1 MKISLSALPTDCP
14 ELSSPELSG
23 IANQSPD
30 NLKPWPNNPRTHSEK
45 QLVKL
50 KASIHR
56 FGFTAPVLVDEF
68 NVILSGHGR
77 VQAAKELGLSTIP
90 TRLISGLSE
99 TKKRAYVIA
108 DNKLSQLS
116 GWDNNLLKSEMEILI
131 NEDFDI
137 EVTGFSTAEID
148 IMMDGSEESVESN
161 PDDLR
166 PEDIDVTAVSQAG
179 DLWQLGNHLLLCG
192 DALNPDCYK
201 MLMQGEMAQ
210 MVITDPPYNVKIKGN
225 VCGSGQI
232 QHKEFVMASGEMSTI
247 QFTNFLSQAFKQI
260 FNTLQDGGIVYSFM
274 DWRHASEIADAA
286 NPIFGTPRQLCVWV
300 KDNGGMGT
308 FYRSQH
314 ELVYVFKKGDAP
326 HINNFELGQH
336 GRYRTNVWNYPGV
349 NTFKGKGF
357 ELLALHPTVKPVSMI
372 ADAMRDCSHRKGIVL
387 DPFAGSGTVLIAAER
402 TGRHARAIELD
413 PQYVDVAIKRWQRIS
428 GKQAILKATGQTWDQ
443 VSVDRQLTKHG
454 EV

>member
-1 MKISLSALPTDCP
+1 M
-14 ELSSPELSG
+14 
-23 IANQSPD
+23 
-30 NLKPWPNNPRTHSEK
+30 
-45 QLVKL
+45 
-50 KASIHR
+50 
-56 FGFTAPVLVDEF
+56 
-68 NVILSGHGR
+68 ILSGHGR
-77 VQAAKELGLSTIP
+77 VQAAKELCLSSVL
-90 TRLISGLSE
+90 TRIISGLSE

-131 NEDFDI
+131 NDDFDI

-148 IMMDGSEESVESN
+148 IMMDGSEEPVESN

-166 PEDIDVTAVSQAG
+166 PEDIDATAVSQGG
-179 DLWQLGNHLLLCG
+179 DLWMLGNHLLLCG
-192 DALNPDCYK
+192 DALNPDCYTT
-201 MLMQGEMAQ
+201 LMQGELAQ
-210 MVITDPPYNVKIKGN
+210 MVITDPPYNVKIKGH
-225 VCGSGQI
+225 VCGSGKV
-232 QHKEFVMASGEMSTI
+232 QHKEFAMASGEMSTSE
-247 QFTNFLSQAFKQI
+247 FTKFLSQAFQQI
-260 FNTLQDGGIVYSFM
+260 FNTLQDGAIVYSFM
-274 DWRHASEIADAA
+274 DWRHASEIVEAA

-300 KDNGGMGT
+300 KDNGGMGS

-372 ADAMRDCSHRKGIVL
+372 ADAMRDCSHRQGIVL

-413 PQYVDVAIKRWQRIS
+413 PQYVDVAIKRWQRIT
-428 GKQAILKATGQTWDQ
+428 GKQAILKATGQTWGQ
-443 VSVDRQLTKHG
+443 VSIDRQLTNHG